1 MSRRERQRSFF
12 VAVIAVVAAIA
23 AVSALGGTG
32 DDDKPRAGTPIGT
45 GPTPP
50 DVRPPLPDR
59 GARASEDHAAGSLHP
74 ATRRERAAARRF
86 ARRFIAAFARYQAGD
101 IDQSA
106 IRTLRALTTPELA
119 AYLLAQPPRGR
130 SPTSTP
136 PRIVRLDLAGPA
148 HGPLKAAA
156 LLAYGDEPTSLFEL
170 ALRRS
175 GARWRVAELYPSGD

>member
-1 MSRRERQRSFF
+1 MSRRERRRSFF
-12 VAVIAVVAAIA
+12 VAVIVVVAAIA
-23 AVSALGGTG
+23 ALTALGGP
-32 DDDKPRAGTPIGT
+32 DNESRSRAGTSTGA
-45 GPTPP
+45 GPTRP
-50 DVRPPLPDR
+50 DVRPSLRDR
-59 GARASEDHAAGSLHP
+59 GARESEADTAGSLSA

-86 ARRFIAAFARYQAGD
+86 ARRFIAAFAQYQAGD
-101 IDQSA
+101 TDQSA
-106 IRTLRALTTPELA
+106 VRTLRALATPELA

-136 PRIVRLDLAGPA
+136 PRIVRLDLTGPA

-175 GARWRVAELYPSGD
+175 GARLRVAELYPSGD